1 MKNIYI
7 LLFVCLTH
15 LSEARQA
22 TTVFSQDVAT
32 IYQSKSGLP
41 EGNISYIF
49 LEKNTPVASTSQGN
63 YEWNGKLWVKTKKK
77 NKKQGTKLTGIPA
90 AAGNVLSTTIHN
102 GITYAGCEK
111 ALLQQDASGK
121 WINVLPADD
130 RYSWSPTAV
139 AALTVDSENKLW
151 FGAREGVGYL
161 DAPGWRLFTGKEG
174 LPYNQFKC
182 ASAGPNG
189 EVWFGTTHGAIR
201 VEDDYFYYRS
211 NRRWLPHNH
220 VNAITVSDNGSAWIA
235 TKDGISQIGARQLT
249 YEEKAAHFIRQVEER
264 HNRMGFV
271 CQSHLTDQFDIATS
285 QLAISDN
292 DGLYTAMYG
301 AAHAFRYALTGS
313 EEARNLANR
322 SFKACKWLVDITH
335 EKGFPARV
343 IIPIDW
349 HEPVNEQY
357 SREYN
362 KRHQLKDPFWKD
374 IFPRFP
380 KSKDGNYRWKCDT
393 SSDELAGHYFYYAIY
408 YDLVA
413 RTAEEKAAVK
423 QVVADITDHLIR
435 HDFKLIDHDG
445 KPTRWANFSPDFFN
459 SVWGWEQRGLNS
471 MMMLSFLNVAS
482 HVTGDT
488 KYDDVA
494 QMLREKHQYHI
505 NAMHAKEF
513 FPPENAVPWDN
524 NLSLMSLYGLMNYE
538 KDPELLIMYRNAL
551 ENAWLH
557 ISKQKNAFWDGL
569 YGAIAGNFSQK
580 IKDGF
585 FKTDEL
591 FTDNPLFADAALE
604 RYAQSSLD
612 NQYMTETL
620 QRIPLDLIGY
630 AMDNTHRLDVVTDPT
645 PGQKEGMG
653 WRVDEYALPID
664 ERGHVRLDR
673 DAFVLHDSEGNGFA
687 EHEGTF
693 YLLPYYLALYHKLI
707 KP

>member
-1 MKNIYI
+1 
-7 LLFVCLTH
+7 
-15 LSEARQA
+15 
-22 TTVFSQDVAT
+22 
-32 IYQSKSGLP
+32 
-41 EGNISYIF
+41 
-49 LEKNTPVASTSQGN
+49 
-63 YEWNGKLWVKTKKK
+63 
-77 NKKQGTKLTGIPA
+77 
-90 AAGNVLSTTIHN
+90 
-102 GITYAGCEK
+102 
-111 ALLQQDASGK
+111 
-121 WINVLPADD
+121 
-130 RYSWSPTAV
+130 
-139 AALTVDSENKLW
+139 
-151 FGAREGVGYL
+151 
-161 DAPGWRLFTGKEG
+161 
-174 LPYNQFKC
+174 
-182 ASAGPNG
+182 
-189 EVWFGTTHGAIR
+189 
-201 VEDDYFYYRS
+201 
-211 NRRWLPHNH
+211 
-220 VNAITVSDNGSAWIA
+220 
-235 TKDGISQIGARQLT
+235 
-249 YEEKAAHFIRQVEER
+249 
-264 HNRMGFV
+264 
-271 CQSHLTDQFDIATS
+271 
-285 QLAISDN
+285 
-292 DGLYTAMYG
+292 
-301 AAHAFRYALTGS
+301 
-313 EEARNLANR
+313 
-322 SFKACKWLVDITH
+322 
-335 EKGFPARV
+335 
-343 IIPIDW
+343 
-349 HEPVNEQY
+349 
-357 SREYN
+357 
-362 KRHQLKDPFWKD
+362 
-374 IFPRFP
+374 
-380 KSKDGNYRWKCDT
+380 
-393 SSDELAGHYFYYAIY
+393 
-408 YDLVA
+408 
-413 RTAEEKAAVK
+413 
-423 QVVADITDHLIR
+423 
-435 HDFKLIDHDG
+435 
-445 KPTRWANFSPDFFN
+445 
-459 SVWGWEQRGLNS
+459 